1 MTPTG
6 PTTRRRQ
13 LGALLRRLREASGA
27 TLEEAGAAADTS
39 RSTAQ
44 RYEGP
49 SGPVRWP
56 VVDALARFYGASE
69 ADRALAVELA
79 KNAKVLGWYTDAD
92 IPDALRTLI
101 MLEDESS
108 ELHFF
113 SAGYV
118 PGLVQTRAYAIAAH
132 RASEPRADE
141 SELERMV
148 DVRIR
153 RQSILER
160 EAPPHVWMILD
171 EAVIRRQV
179 GGPAVMAEQ
188 MAHLAEC
195 ARNPRITVQVLPFA
209 RGANSAECTG
219 FVMVRGADQALDV
232 VYLGQL
238 TSSVYLE
245 KPADLERYR
254 IAWDYLRADAL
265 STPDS
270 TELIAGAAEGYA
282 KAAKEQSKCA
292 PN

>member
-1 MTPTG
+1 MTATG

-13 LGALLRRLREASGA
+13 LGALLKRLREASGA
-27 TLEEAGAAADTS
+27 TLEEAGAAAATS

-56 VVDALARFYGASE
+56 VVDALCAFYKASPE
-69 ADRALAVELA
+69 DRALAVELA
-79 KNAKVLGWYTDAD
+79 RNAKVLGWYTDAS
-92 IPDALRTLI
+92 IPDALRSLI

-113 SAGYV
+113 TAGYV

-141 SELERMV
+141 AELERMV

-153 RQSILER
+153 RQEILDR
-160 EAPPHVWMILD
+160 DAPPHLWMILD

-188 MAHLAEC
+188 MAYLAEC
-195 ARNPRITVQVLPFA
+195 TRNPRITVQVLPFT
-209 RGANSAECTG
+209 RGANSAESVG
-219 FVMVRGADQALDV
+219 FVMVRGADQTLDV
-232 VYLGQL
+232 VYLGNL
-238 TSSVYLE
+238 TSSLYLE
-245 KPADLERYR
+245 KAADLERYR

-265 STPDS
+265 STAD
-270 TELIAGAAEGYA
+270 TTALIAEAAEGYA
-282 KAAKEQSKCA
+282 KAAKEK
-292 PN
+292 